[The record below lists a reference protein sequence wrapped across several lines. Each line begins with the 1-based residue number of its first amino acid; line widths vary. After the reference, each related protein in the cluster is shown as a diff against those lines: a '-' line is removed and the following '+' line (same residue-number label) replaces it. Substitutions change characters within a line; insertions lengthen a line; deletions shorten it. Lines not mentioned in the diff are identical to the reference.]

1 MKNVFFLLI
10 IISIALN
17 IGCAK
22 ENESLI
28 MPSSAKINKLTSLCR
43 HWELNTYTIKTDE
56 MNYYFTGTGISTHAL
71 RTLTFHKDRTYTAGN
86 NVWSGTFGFSD
97 DSTQVILTP
106 TDTTMIP
113 MTFTIDHF
121 SPQQIQFS
129 SPQVNVNPENPHA
142 TDYEKLVAFQGLS
155 WLYNRSVDISK
166 LGTIK
171 IQFTYYLNPMG

>member
-1 MKNVFFLLI
+1 MKNVLFLLA
-10 IISIALN
+10 IISITLST
-17 IGCAK
+17 GCSK
-22 ENESLI
+22 ESESMT
-28 MPSSAKINKLTSLCR
+28 MPPSYKIDKLTCLCTQ
-43 HWELNTYTIKTDE
+43 WKLNTYTIKTDE

-71 RTLTFHKDRTYTAGN
+71 RTLTFHMDRNYTAGN
-86 NVWSGTFGFSD
+86 NIWSGTFGFSD
-97 DSTQVILTP
+97 DSTQIILTP

-113 MTFTIDHF
+113 MTFTIDYF

-129 SPQVNVNPENPHA
+129 SPQVNVNPENPNA

-171 IQFTYYLNPMG
+171 IQFTYYLNQMG